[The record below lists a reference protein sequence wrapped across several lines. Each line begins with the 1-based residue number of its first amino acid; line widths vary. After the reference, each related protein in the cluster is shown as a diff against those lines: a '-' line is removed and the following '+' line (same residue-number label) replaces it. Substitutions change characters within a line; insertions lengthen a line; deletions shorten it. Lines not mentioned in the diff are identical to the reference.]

1 MAPLLN
7 PEVRGWCASRPARS
21 LTLPKTRSGW
31 GLADRAVSQHLAK
44 LRMSRLVTA
53 RRQGTFMFYSAAD
66 DHVRRLLAQALHHVD
81 HIDPQTAEDTTAP
94 TVAPR
99 VAGQPA

>member
-1 MAPLLN
+1 
-7 PEVRGWCASRPARS
+7 
-21 LTLPKTRSGW
+21 
-31 GLADRAVSQHLAK
+31 
-44 LRMSRLVTA
+44 
-53 RRQGTFMFYSAAD
+53 MFYSAAD